1 MQILWGLVGIA
12 VLMAI
17 AYVCSNN
24 KRRIRWR
31 AVLLSLGFEILFAV
45 LVWLWTPGRAALNWV
60 TSGVERIMAY
70 ANQGIGFLFGP
81 LVKLQGSI
89 FALQVL
95 PVIIFLGAL
104 IGILYYLRVIQWVI
118 QIVGGA
124 VQWLLG
130 TSRLESLSA
139 ISTVFLGQSEAPLL
153 IRPYIDRLTEAEL
166 FQVMTCGF
174 TSVAGSTLVGYAL
187 LGIPLPYLLTA
198 CIMTAPAALCIGK
211 IMFPETGE
219 PLTGESVRMESDKE
233 SANIIDAAASG
244 TLSGLKLAVNVGALL
259 LAFISLIAL
268 INGILGGLGGLFG
281 FPHLTLQ
288 RILGYIFSPI
298 AFIIGVPWHEAV
310 TAGGFIGEKLAVNEF
325 VAYSDLGPKLHHLS
339 TKTAAIVTFALCGF
353 ANFSSVAIQIGTF
366 GGLAPDRRR
375 DVARLSM
382 RALLGGT
389 LANLMNAAIAGMLI
403 R

>member
-1 MQILWGLVGIA
+1 MRILWGLLGITI
-12 VLMAI
+12 LMAI
-17 AYVCSNN
+17 AFCCSNN
-24 KRRIRWR
+24 RRQIKWR

-45 LVWLWTPGRAALNWV
+45 LVLLWAPGRIALNWL
-60 TSGVERIMAY
+60 TSGVERVINY
-70 ANQGIGFLFGP
+70 ANQGIDFLFGP
-81 LVKLQGSI
+81 LVQLKGSI

-104 IGILYYLRVIQWVI
+104 IGILFYLRVIQWVI

-130 TSRLESLSA
+130 TSKLESLSA

-153 IRPYIDRLTEAEL
+153 IRPYVARLTEAEL

-211 IMFPETGE
+211 LMFPETGE
-219 PLTGESVRMESDKE
+219 PLGSEAVRMESDE
-233 SANIIDAAASG
+233 DSANVIDAAAAG

-268 INGILGGLGGLFG
+268 INGILGGVGGWFG
-281 FPHLTLQ
+281 APHLTLQ
-288 RILGYIFSPI
+288 RLLGYLFSPV
-298 AFIIGVPWHEAV
+298 AWVIGVPWQEAV
-310 TAGGFIGEKLAVNEF
+310 TAGGFIGEKIALNEF
-325 VAYSDLGPKLHHLS
+325 VAYTDLGPKLHHLS

-366 GGLAPDRRR
+366 GGLAPSRRR

-382 RALLGGT
+382 RALLAGT
-389 LANLMNAAIAGMLI
+389 LANLMNAAIAGMVI
-403 R
+403 G